1 MISFNDIYP
10 SIASFSIDVTEEGIS
25 IFSKDEQ
32 VKKKKELPQVKV
44 TEDGIVIWTKE
55 ELCDKE
61 KSQNF
66 VTKKGILTAL
76 WNKLIIH
83 LL

>member
-44 TEDGIVIWTKE
+44 TEDGIVI
-55 ELCDKE
+55 
-61 KSQNF
+61 
-66 VTKKGILTAL
+66 
-76 WNKLIIH
+76 
-83 LL
+83 